1 MNFHRKFCGMLLATT
16 VLAPA
21 SGALAQ
27 DQEAGAEF
35 SGPNAVI
42 ADEIVVRGVNIPDPQ
57 RATSQV
63 ATFLSSEDLAR
74 TGDDNAALALTRLSG
89 LSIVGGKFAY
99 VRGLG
104 DRYSAARLNGSPLPS
119 PEPLKRTVPLDLF
132 PSNILQGA
140 AVQKTYSPNYPGEFG
155 GGIIDLE
162 TLRSPSEGFLNVKL
176 GVGLNTVTTGSNGL
190 FVNGGDL
197 DWLGY
202 DDGLRSVPGPLQQA
216 IDNGEALEGN
226 PNQEAIGE
234 SLVNSPLSVIQQ
246 GTLGPNYE
254 TSIDGGTVFD
264 FDNGM
269 SLGVTGVLGYKSD
282 WTTEEAIRGLANNQ
296 TVGIFTE
303 PTETSLYTTVNAL
316 LSTALEMDSHVLQ
329 LTGLYI
335 HSTTKQAQIS
345 EGDNFNLGDGVDAG
359 DPPDLQTQQNIFLE
373 RSLYMGQAAGEHQL
387 GDMFQVNWRG
397 SFARAERDSP
407 YERTVEDLL
416 LNSNGDFE
424 FQPFTSFH
432 RINFSELDD
441 DTWSGGA
448 DVFWFIPVPGA
459 REATLSAGY
468 EYVDNDRDFGSN
480 PFQFITNTS
489 LPTDVATAR
498 VDFLFS
504 PDNIDPS
511 RFRLTDTATQGVS
524 SYIGE
529 LLVHA
534 AYAQIDAEIIPTV
547 RTTVGVRYEDAEQSV
562 DTFDRFGNL
571 TNPDQPTGF
580 IQIGTDAFGNP
591 INAFNSDTKIENDYW
606 LPSATVTWNFTD
618 NMQLRA
624 GYSHTIA
631 RPQFRELAASAFLD
645 PETDRTFLGN
655 PFLQDSEF
663 RNYDLRY
670 EYYLGRNQFFTVAG
684 FYKEID
690 NPIEEIQFP
699 QGDFN
704 FQTTFINSPK
714 AELYGGEVEF
724 RSNFEIPWNNWFQSR
739 DWLFSINYTFTE
751 SEIQADADDVI
762 LERDGTETPGDTF
775 GIDGSQL
782 AGTPKHIVNS
792 QFGWE
797 NENTQFT
804 ILLGWVSE
812 RLLARGERGDLESNP
827 ARLLDVFE
835 RPGIQLDAVF
845 RQNIVVAGT
854 DMTIGLSA
862 RNLLGESNEA
872 FQINS
877 EGRRTE
883 FNTYE
888 RGRSLSASL
897 TARF

>member
-16 VLAPA
+16 VLASA
-21 SGALAQ
+21 GGAIAQ
-27 DQEAGAEF
+27 DQQPEN
-35 SGPNAVI
+35 SVDTSSINAAI
-42 ADEIVVRGVNIPDPQ
+42 SDQIVVLGRNIPDPQ

-63 ATFLSSEDLAR
+63 ATFLSADDLAR

-162 TLRSPSEGFLNVKL
+162 TLRSPGESFLNAKL
-176 GVGLNTVTTGSNGL
+176 GVGLNTFTTGSDGL

-197 DWLGY
+197 DWLGF
-202 DDGLRSVPGPLQQA
+202 DDGLRDVPDPLQAA
-216 IDNGEALEGN
+216 ISSGTALEDLTDAE
-226 PNQEAIGE
+226 QEAVGE
-234 SLVNSPLSVIQQ
+234 SLVNSPLSVIQE

-254 TSIDGGTVFD
+254 ASIDGGAVFD

-269 SLGVTGVLGYKSD
+269 SLGITGVIGYKQD
-282 WTTEEAIRGLANNQ
+282 WTTEEAVRQLANNQ
-296 TVGIFTE
+296 IVGIDATQ
-303 PTETSLYTTVNAL
+303 TETSLDVTLNGLV
-316 LSTALEMDSHVLQ
+316 STALEWDSHVLQ

-335 HSTTKQAQIS
+335 HSTTKQAQIT
-345 EGDNFNLGDGVDAG
+345 EGENFNIGEFH
-359 DPPDLQTQQNIFLE
+359 TQENIFLE
-373 RSLYMGQAAGEHQL
+373 RSLYMGQAAGEHEL
-387 GDMFQVNWRG
+387 GDQFAVHWRG
-397 SFARAERDSP
+397 AFARAERDSP
-407 YERTVEDLL
+407 YERSFADLL
-416 LNSNGDFE
+416 LNGDGEPAFV
-424 FQPFTSFH
+424 PFTSFH
-432 RINFSELDD
+432 RINFSELED

-448 DVFWFIPVPGA
+448 DLFWYIPVSGA

-468 EYVDNDRDFGSN
+468 EYVDNDRQFISN

-489 LPTDVATAR
+489 LPDDVATAR
-498 VDFLFS
+498 IDFLFS

-524 SYIGE
+524 SYDGE
-529 LLVHA
+529 LTVHA
-534 AYAQIDAEIIPTV
+534 GYAQIDAELIPTI
-547 RTTVGVRYEDAEQSV
+547 RTTVGVRYEDAEQRV
-562 DTFDRFGNL
+562 DTFDRFV
-571 TNPDQPTGF
+571 NPDTF
-580 IQIGTDAFGNP
+580 
-591 INAFNSDTKIENDYW
+591 DTAIANDYW

-663 RNYDLRY
+663 RNYDARY
-670 EYYLGRNQFFTVAG
+670 EFYLGRNQFFTIAG

-714 AELYGGEVEF
+714 AELFGGEFEF
-724 RSNFEIPWNNWFQSR
+724 RSNFSIPWNDWFLDR
-739 DWLFSINYTFTE
+739 EWLFSVNYTFTE
-751 SEIQADADDVI
+751 SEISAGANDLI
-762 LERDGTETPGDTF
+762 LERDGTQTPGDTF

-797 NENTQFT
+797 GENTQFT
-804 ILLGWVSE
+804 VLVGWVSE
-812 RLLARGERGDLESNP
+812 RLLARGERGDSTTNP

-835 RPGIQLDAVF
+835 RPGVQVDAVF

-854 DMTIGLSA
+854 DVTIGLSA
-862 RNLLGESNEA
+862 RNLLGESYDA
-872 FQINS
+872 FQVNDAG
-877 EGRRTE
+877 EE
-883 FNTYE
+883 FQFNNYK
-888 RGRSLSASL
+888 RGRSLSASV

>member
-27 DQEAGAEF
+27 EQEAGAEF
-35 SGPNAVI
+35 SGPNAVV
-42 ADEIVVRGVNIPDPQ
+42 ADEIIVRGVNIPDPQ

-63 ATFLSSEDLAR
+63 ATFLNAEDLAR

-119 PEPLKRTVPLDLF
+119 PEPLKRTIPLDLF

-162 TLRSPSEGFLNVKL
+162 TLRSPGENFLNVKL

-202 DDGLRSVPGPLQQA
+202 DDGLRDVPDPLQAA
-216 IDNGEALEGN
+216 IDNGDALESL
-226 PNQEAIGE
+226 PADQLEIIGE

-246 GTLGPNYE
+246 GTLGPSYE
-254 TSIDGGTVFD
+254 ASIDGGRLFD

-269 SLGVTGVLGYKSD
+269 TLGLTGVVGYKSD
-282 WTTEEAIRGLANNQ
+282 WKTEEAIRGLANNQ
-296 TVGIFTE
+296 TAGIFSE
-303 PTETSLYTTVNAL
+303 QTETSLDTTVNAL
-316 LSTALEMDSHVLQ
+316 VSSALEMDSHVLQ

-335 HSTTKQAQIS
+335 HSTTKQAQIT
-345 EGDNFNLGDGVDAG
+345 EGDNFNIGDGVDAG
-359 DPPDLQTQQNIFLE
+359 DPPDLQTQENIFLE

-407 YERTVEDLL
+407 YERSVADLL
-416 LNSNGDFE
+416 LNNNGEFE

-468 EYVDNDRDFGSN
+468 EYVDNDRDFISN

-489 LPTDVATAR
+489 LPADVAIAR

-504 PDNIDPS
+504 PDNIDPN

-524 SYIGE
+524 SYTGE

-534 AYAQIDAEIIPTV
+534 AYAQIDAELIPTV
-547 RTTVGVRYEDAEQSV
+547 RTTVGLRYEDAEQSV
-562 DTFDRFGNL
+562 DTFDRFVN
-571 TNPDQPTGF
+571 
-580 IQIGTDAFGNP
+580 TDAF
-591 INAFNSDTKIENDYW
+591 DTTIANDYW

-655 PFLQDSEF
+655 PFLRDSEF

-724 RSNFEIPWNNWFQSR
+724 RSNFEIPWNNWFQDR

-751 SEIQADADDVI
+751 SEIQADADDLI
-762 LERDGTETPGDTF
+762 LERDGTITPGDTF

-812 RLLARGERGDLESNP
+812 RLLARGERGDVESNP
-827 ARLLDVFE
+827 ARLLDVLE

-862 RNLLGESNEA
+862 RNLLGESNEE
-872 FQINS
+872 FQVNS

-888 RGRSLSASL
+888 RGRSLSASI

>member
-1 MNFHRKFCGMLLATT
+1 MTFHRKLCGLLLATT
-16 VLAPA
+16 MLAPA
-21 SGALAQ
+21 SAALAQ
-27 DQEAGAEF
+27 DQAAE
-35 SGPNAVI
+35 SGLNTTTGPNAVI
-42 ADEIVVRGVNIPDPQ
+42 ADEIIVRGVNIPDPQ

-63 ATFLSSEDLAR
+63 ATFLSADDLAR

-140 AVQKTYSPNYPGEFG
+140 AVQKTFSPNYPGEFG

-162 TLRSPSEGFLNVKL
+162 TLRAPAENFLNVKL
-176 GVGLNTVTTGSNGL
+176 GVGLNTVTTGQDGL

-197 DWLGY
+197 DWLGF
-202 DDGLRSVPGPLQQA
+202 DDGIRDVPGPLQA
-216 IDNGEALEGN
+216 VINSGTALEDLTDAE
-226 PNQEAIGE
+226 QELVGE
-234 SLVNSPLSVIQQ
+234 SLVNSPLSVIQE

-254 TSIDGGTVFD
+254 ASVDGGAVFD

-269 SLGVTGVLGYKSD
+269 TLGVTGVVGYKSD
-282 WTTEEAIRGLANNQ
+282 WTTEEAVRQLANNQ
-296 TVGIFTE
+296 VVGINTRQ
-303 PTETSLYTTVNAL
+303 TETSLDTTVNGL
-316 LSTALEMDSHVLQ
+316 LSTSLEWERQVLQ

-335 HSTTKQAQIS
+335 HSTTKQSQIQS
-345 EGDNFNLGDGVDAG
+345 PNDDPNFPEQANFNIGDF
-359 DPPDLQTQQNIFLE
+359 QTQESIFLE
-373 RSLYMGQAAGEHQL
+373 RSLYMGQAAGEHEL
-387 GDMFQVNWRG
+387 GDQFEINWRG

-407 YERTVEDLL
+407 YERSFADLL
-416 LNSNGDFE
+416 LDANDVPTFV
-424 FQPFTSFH
+424 PFTSFH
-432 RINFSELDD
+432 RINFSELED

-448 DVFWFIPVPGA
+448 DAFWYVPISGA
-459 REATLSAGY
+459 REVTLSAGY
-468 EYVDNDRDFGSN
+468 EYVDNDRTFINN

-489 LPTDVATAR
+489 LPLETAQAR
-498 VDFLFS
+498 IDFLFS
-504 PDNIDPS
+504 PDNIDPN

-524 SYIGE
+524 SYNGE
-529 LLVHA
+529 LTVHA
-534 AYAQIDAEIIPTV
+534 AYAQMDAELIPTV
-547 RTTVGVRYEDAEQSV
+547 RFTAGVRYEDAEQTV
-562 DTFDRFGNL
+562 DTFDRFV
-571 TNPDQPTGF
+571 
-580 IQIGTDAFGNP
+580 
-591 INAFNSDTKIENDYW
+591 NSDQFDTTIANDYW

-618 NMQLRA
+618 DMQLRL

-663 RNYDLRY
+663 RNYDARY
-670 EYYLGRNQFFTVAG
+670 EFYLGRNQFFTIAG

-724 RSNFEIPWNNWFQSR
+724 RSNFEIPWNNWFLDR
-739 DWLFSINYTFTE
+739 EWLFSLNYTFTE
-751 SEIQADADDVI
+751 SEISADADDLI
-762 LERDGTETPGDTF
+762 LERDGTITPGDTF

-782 AGTPKHIVNS
+782 AGTPRHIVNS

-797 NENTQFT
+797 GENTQFT
-804 ILLGWVSE
+804 VLLGWVSE
-812 RLLARGERGDLESNP
+812 RLLARGERGDVESNP

-862 RNLLGESNEA
+862 RNLLGESNEE
-872 FQINS
+872 FQINT

-888 RGRSLSASL
+888 RGRTLSASV